1 MKNLLKTMAAGVVL
15 TLAACENEE
24 APAGGTND
32 VSRLAQIALE
42 TKYPGASNVRWLTKG
57 DYVVAVFSMPATRAV
72 PDTENDLAAWFDNGG
87 VWYMTETDIPFTSLP
102 DAVRQ
107 AFNGSEYA
115 NAPWEMDDVDKL
127 ERDGVETIYVIEV
140 EKKENGRETEV
151 DLYYADNGVLVKQVT
166 DSGNDYDYSDYI
178 PSKPSGNIEQYIRDN
193 YPGARITD
201 IDRERDM
208 TEVEI
213 IDGQVRRELLF
224 AGNGVWKYT
233 KTEIKDKN
241 TIPQAVAAALQAS
254 DYVTYRIDDID
265 HYKTPD
271 SEFYRYDLESRYGDV
286 KVDITPEG
294 TLTLVQAGGNP
305 GQGNGQMVNVEI
317 SSFIHQKYPGA
328 RIVEYDYDDGLLEV
342 EIFHEYLE
350 KEVYFNGRNQW
361 VYTEWD
367 IRPNAL
373 PQAVKDAI
381 AASQWATFEI
391 DDMEYVQT
399 PQQEYY
405 LIELESGNRE
415 VELRVKADGT
425 IF

>member
-213 IDGQVRRELLF
+213 IDGQVRR
-224 AGNGVWKYT
+224 
-233 KTEIKDKN
+233 
-241 TIPQAVAAALQAS
+241 
-254 DYVTYRIDDID
+254 
-265 HYKTPD
+265 
-271 SEFYRYDLESRYGDV
+271 
-286 KVDITPEG
+286 
-294 TLTLVQAGGNP
+294 
-305 GQGNGQMVNVEI
+305 
-317 SSFIHQKYPGA
+317 
-328 RIVEYDYDDGLLEV
+328 
-342 EIFHEYLE
+342 
-350 KEVYFNGRNQW
+350 
-361 VYTEWD
+361 
-367 IRPNAL
+367 
-373 PQAVKDAI
+373 
-381 AASQWATFEI
+381 
-391 DDMEYVQT
+391 
-399 PQQEYY
+399 
-405 LIELESGNRE
+405 
-415 VELRVKADGT
+415 
-425 IF
+425 

>member
-1 MKNLLKTMAAGVVL
+1 MKNLLKTMTAGVVL

-72 PDTENDLAAWFDNGG
+72 SDTENDLAAWFDNGG

-102 DAVRQ
+102 QTVQ
-107 AFNGSEYA
+107 EAFNAGEYA
-115 NAPWEMDDVDKL
+115 AAPWKVDDVDKL
-127 ERDGVETIYVIEV
+127 ERDGVEMIYVIEV
-140 EKKENGRETEV
+140 EKKENGQETEV
-151 DLYYADNGVLVKQVT
+151 DLYYTPDGVLVKKVI

-178 PSKPSGNIEQYIRDN
+178 PSKPAASIEQYIQVN

-201 IDRERDM
+201 IDREHGM

-213 IDGQVRRELLF
+213 LDGRICRELLF
-224 AGNGVWKYT
+224 AGNGEWQYT
-233 KTEIKDKN
+233 KTEVYSN
-241 TIPQAVAAALQAS
+241 EVPEAVKSALAQSEYAA
-254 DYVTYRIDDID
+254 YRIDDID
-265 HYKTPD
+265 HYKTAEG
-271 SEFYRYDLESRYGDV
+271 EFYRYDLESRYGDV

-317 SSFIHQKYPGA
+317 SSFVHQKYPGA

-405 LIELESGNRE
+405 LIELENGNRE